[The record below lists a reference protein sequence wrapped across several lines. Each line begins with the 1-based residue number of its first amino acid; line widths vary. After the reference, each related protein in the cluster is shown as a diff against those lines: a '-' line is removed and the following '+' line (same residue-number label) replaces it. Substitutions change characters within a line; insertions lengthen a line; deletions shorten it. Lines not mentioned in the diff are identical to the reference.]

1 MLLSLALVPLPD
13 IENAYNVLYDDI
25 PEELVPVATYF
36 DETYLTGKRSH
47 GRRRDVPPK
56 YSPQLRNCH
65 DSTLQN
71 AHRFNKISEGFH
83 NRFRVVVGKH
93 HPSLYGC
100 HEEFLKE
107 QADTETLL
115 TQTWAK
121 TSRPPLKRSGL
132 THKFDSD
139 ASWQHMQLQ
148 GCHKISFSKFPDF
161 S

>member
-1 MLLSLALVPLPD
+1 MYQRVQSEGLQSQYNNPDDRSLKEAVHMMPSLAFVPLAN

-36 DETYLTGKRSH
+36 DETYLTGRRSR
-47 GRRRDVPPK
+47 GCRRDVPPR
-56 YSPQLRNCH
+56 YPPQLWNCH

-71 AHRFNKISEGFH
+71 AHRINNISEGFH
-83 NRFRVVVGKH
+83 NRFQVVVGKH

-100 HEEFLKE
+100 LEEFLKE

-121 TSRPPLKRSGL
+121 TSRRPP
-132 THKFDSD
+132 
-139 ASWQHMQLQ
+139 
-148 GCHKISFSKFPDF
+148 
-161 S
+161 